1 MNFQK
6 YQANKI
12 GVILL
17 VVFAMAITAFAQ
29 EGPFS
34 KQKDPIAKKT
44 EVKPSMV
51 YSKQSGDIPIAMSN
65 NLYCAGY
72 IQKASVDTRLEVVGA
87 DDEKDQHIYA
97 EGDELYMNAGSNSG
111 VKVGDM
117 YSVIRPRG
125 KVKSKFSKKKGLG
138 IYVQELGAV
147 EVLRVMGDV
156 SVARVKTS
164 CGVILFGDLL
174 TKAETRVSPLFIE
187 RPALD
192 RFAGSSGKASGSIV
206 MARDGIELIAREQI
220 VYIDLGREDNVRV
233 GDYMTVY
240 RPLGTGNLYET
251 ATLEHMDNK
260 EEGFES
266 DRYRGG
272 RFSNMSPRKKGV
284 DADGK
289 VVTTENVKSRRAK
302 GLRKV
307 VGELV
312 ILNVLERT
320 ATAVVVRTA
329 SEIHTGDRVEVQ

>member
-1 MNFQK
+1 VNFQK
-6 YQANKI
+6 FKANKI

-17 VVFAMAITAFAQ
+17 VVLAMAMTAFAQ
-29 EGPFS
+29 QDPFS
-34 KQKDPIAKKT
+34 KRKDPIAKKT

-51 YSKQSGDIPIAMSN
+51 YGKQSGEMPVAMRN

-72 IQKASVDTRLEVVGA
+72 IQKSSVDTRLEIVGA

-111 VKVGDM
+111 VKVGDV

-125 KVKSKFSKKKGLG
+125 KVKSKFSKKKNLG
-138 IYVQELGAV
+138 IFVQEVGAV
-147 EVLRVMGDV
+147 EVMKVMGNV

-164 CGVILFGDLL
+164 CSVILFGDLL
-174 TKAETRVSPLFIE
+174 KRSENRTSPVFKQ

-192 RFAGSSGKASGSIV
+192 RFAASSGRASGSIV
-206 MARDGIELIAREQI
+206 MARDGIELIGREQI
-220 VYIDLGREDNVRV
+220 VYVDLGREDNVRV

-240 RPLGTGNLYET
+240 RPLGTGNTFEGV
-251 ATLEHMDNK
+251 TLEHMDNK
-260 EEGFES
+260 EAAFES
-266 DRYRGG
+266 DRYKGE
-272 RFSNMSPRKKGV
+272 RFSNMAPRKKGV
-284 DADGK
+284 DANGK
-289 VVTTENVKSRRAK
+289 VVTTENVKSRRDK
-302 GLRKV
+302 GLRRV